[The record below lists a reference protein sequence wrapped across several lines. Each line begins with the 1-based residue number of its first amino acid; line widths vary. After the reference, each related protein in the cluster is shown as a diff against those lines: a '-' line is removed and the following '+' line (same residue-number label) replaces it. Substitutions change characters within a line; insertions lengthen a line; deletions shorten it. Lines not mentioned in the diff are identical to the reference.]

1 MIVYPPGTS
10 DEDFR
15 LIPSRH
21 RADAIQEAWVAHLEG
36 RDPLAAAHAYRV
48 GEARYERRQIPD
60 SQHEPDKHGKPLRL
74 KPVLDRKRIR
84 IRARDEPA
92 VSNK

>member
-1 MIVYPPGTS
+1 MYPPGT
-10 DEDFR
+10 DAETFQR
-15 LIPSRH
+15 IPLR
-21 RADAIQEAWVAHLEG
+21 RREDAIQEAWLAHLEG
-36 RDPLAAAHAYRV
+36 RDPVAAANAFNVR
-48 GEARYERRQIPD
+48 ERLHEHRQIPD
-60 SQHEPDKHGKPLRL
+60 SQHEPDKHGKPLCP